1 MAKDFLK
8 YFGLFLLLLLLQLL
22 IFNNIQ
28 ISGYINPYV
37 YVLFVLLLPYE
48 TPGWLLLILG
58 FLSGL
63 IIDAFMN
70 TFGMHSSATL
80 FMAFLRPHVLT
91 LLIDRNDSGQKGS
104 PSLALN
110 GFVWILRYTLVLVL
124 GHHLFLFFIESFSFT
139 NFFPTILRIILS
151 TIATSFF
158 IVVGQFITL
167 SKN

>member
-1 MAKDFLK
+1 MAKDLVK

-28 ISGYINPYV
+28 ISGFINPYV
-37 YVLFVLLLPYE
+37 YLLFILLLPYE
-48 TPGWLLLILG
+48 TPGWLLLLLG
-58 FLSGL
+58 FITGF

-70 TFGMHSSATL
+70 TFGMHTSATL
-80 FMAFLRPHVLT
+80 FMAFLRPYVLNI
-91 LLIDRNDSGQKGS
+91 LIDRNDSGQKGS

-110 GFVWILRYTLVLVL
+110 GFVWILRYTLVLVF

-139 NFFPTILRIILS
+139 NFFPTFLRIILS
-151 TIATSFF
+151 TITTTLF
-158 IVVGQFITL
+158 IVVAQFITQ